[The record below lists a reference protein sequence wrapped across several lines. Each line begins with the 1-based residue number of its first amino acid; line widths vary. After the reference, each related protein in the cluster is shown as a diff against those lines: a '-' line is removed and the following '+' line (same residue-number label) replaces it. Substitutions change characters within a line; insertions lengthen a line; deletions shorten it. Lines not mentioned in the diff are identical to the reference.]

1 MKCEDIHNNVLFLL
15 DQATNEQLQAINAH
29 ISECKSCKAIVDGL
43 QQENQY
49 IQLQKN
55 KKAKSNTADLVLHTI
70 NTQEKPKS
78 VWLGWNKAVLA
89 AAMLTGLYLG
99 LNIGSFTQTDYTV
112 STTELNSELAYF
124 DDFMQESIEY
134 NLINEEQ

>member
-1 MKCEDIHNNVLFLL
+1 MKCEDIHNNIFFLL
-15 DQATNEQLQAINAH
+15 EQATNEQLLAMEAH
-29 ISECKSCKAIVDGL
+29 TNECKSCKAIVDGL
-43 QQENQY
+43 QQENKY
-49 IQLQKN
+49 IQQQKN
-55 KKAKSNTADLVLHTI
+55 KKAKSNTVNLVLHTI

-112 STTELNSELAYF
+112 SAAELNSELAYF